1 MILSISA
8 FTKGFCAVTVTSS
21 KRRLL
26 SCINS
31 TPRSMTFRSSER
43 VNTFSAGAFPI
54 DCITIIYVPMLFS
67 GVWNFPSISHANSL
81 IGFSD
86 VLAKAILNVAY
97 GTDSFVSESS
107 TWPLTVKEPA
117 LSICAYS
124 GSARNSTINKVNN
137 FSPIHASLI
146 TKHNIFHS

>member
-1 MILSISA
+1 
-8 FTKGFCAVTVTSS
+8 
-21 KRRLL
+21 
-26 SCINS
+26 
-31 TPRSMTFRSSER
+31 
-43 VNTFSAGAFPI
+43 
-54 DCITIIYVPMLFS
+54 MLFS

-81 IGFSD
+81 IGFSG

-117 LSICAYS
+117 LSICAYN
-124 GSARNSTINKVNN
+124 GNARNSTINKVNN